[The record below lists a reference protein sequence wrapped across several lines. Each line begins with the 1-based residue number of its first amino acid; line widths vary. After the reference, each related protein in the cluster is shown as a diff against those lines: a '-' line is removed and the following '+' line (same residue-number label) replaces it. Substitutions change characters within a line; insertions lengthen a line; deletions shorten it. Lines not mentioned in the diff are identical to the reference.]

1 LRLYFMMTKIGF
13 SYYNVKLKK
22 PITSLSSV
30 CKYYSLDYQSIIS
43 ILIEFNTNKVCA
55 LERVNRVYIT
65 IFPLNNKV
73 IL

>member
-1 LRLYFMMTKIGF
+1 MMTKIGF

-30 CKYYSLDYQSIIS
+30 YKYYHLDYQLIIS
-43 ILIEFNTNKVCA
+43 ILIEFNTNKVCV
-55 LERVNRVYIT
+55 LERVNRAYT
-65 IFPLNNKV
+65 AIFPLNNKV

>member
-1 LRLYFMMTKIGF
+1 MMTKIGF

-22 PITSLSSV
+22 PITSLSNV
-30 CKYYSLDYQSIIS
+30 CKYYYLDYQLIIS

-55 LERVNRVYIT
+55 LERANRVYIT

>member
-1 LRLYFMMTKIGF
+1 MMTKIGF

-22 PITSLSSV
+22 PITSLSSL
-30 CKYYSLDYQSIIS
+30 CKYYYLDYQVIIS

-55 LERVNRVYIT
+55 LERANRLYIA

>member
-1 LRLYFMMTKIGF
+1 MMTNIGF

-30 CKYYSLDYQSIIS
+30 CKYYYIDYQLIIS

-55 LERVNRVYIT
+55 LERANRVYIA

>member
-1 LRLYFMMTKIGF
+1 MMTKIGF

-22 PITSLSSV
+22 PIPSLSSV
-30 CKYYSLDYQSIIS
+30 CKYYYLDYQLIIS
-43 ILIEFNTNKVCA
+43 ILIEFNTNKICA
-55 LERVNRVYIT
+55 LERANRVYIA

>member
-1 LRLYFMMTKIGF
+1 MMTKIGF

-22 PITSLSSV
+22 PITSLSSL
-30 CKYYSLDYQSIIS
+30 CKYYYIDYQVIIS

-55 LERVNRVYIT
+55 LERANRLYIA

>member
-1 LRLYFMMTKIGF
+1 MMTKIVF

-30 CKYYSLDYQSIIS
+30 CKYYSIDYQLIIS

-55 LERVNRVYIT
+55 LERANRVYIA

>member
-1 LRLYFMMTKIGF
+1 MMTKIRF

-30 CKYYSLDYQSIIS
+30 CKCYYLDYQLIIS

-55 LERVNRVYIT
+55 LERANRVYIT

>member
-1 LRLYFMMTKIGF
+1 MMTKIGF

-30 CKYYSLDYQSIIS
+30 CKYYYLDYQLIIS
-43 ILIEFNTNKVCA
+43 ILIEFNTNKVSV
-55 LERVNRVYIT
+55 LERANRLYIAL
-65 IFPLNNKV
+65 FPLNNKV

>member
-1 LRLYFMMTKIGF
+1 MTKIEF
-13 SYYNVKLKK
+13 SYKKVKLKK

-30 CKYYSLDYQSIIS
+30 CKYYYLDYQLIIS

-55 LERVNRVYIT
+55 LERANRVYIA

>member
-1 LRLYFMMTKIGF
+1 MMTKIGF
-13 SYYNVKLKK
+13 SSYNVKLKK

-30 CKYYSLDYQSIIS
+30 CKYYYLDYQLIIS

-55 LERVNRVYIT
+55 LERANRVYIA

>member
-1 LRLYFMMTKIGF
+1 MMTKIGF